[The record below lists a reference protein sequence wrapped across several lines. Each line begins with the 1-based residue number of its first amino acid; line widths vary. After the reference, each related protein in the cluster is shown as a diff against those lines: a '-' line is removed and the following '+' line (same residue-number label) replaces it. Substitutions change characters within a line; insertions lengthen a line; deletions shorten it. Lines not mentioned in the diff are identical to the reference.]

1 MSPLTL
7 FLSTSSDSEPIQCLK
22 LRENSKGVTNLHQ
35 LERNR
40 VKLKDLWAQY
50 RIHCNHN
57 LGDAFV
63 VGLIQSNIVN
73 ARDFVELATQ

>member
-1 MSPLTL
+1 M
-7 FLSTSSDSEPIQCLK
+7 QCLK

-50 RIHCNHN
+50 RIPCNHN
-57 LGDAFV
+57 LGDVFV
-63 VGLIQSNIVN
+63 VGLIQSNVVN